1 MMSELGLNDNHDS
14 YTDGSS
20 SNNAARYTAAGAG
33 VAAAA
38 ASAGGAYDGNSS
50 SSSNTNYQFAAVRG
64 GSSSNNTNCS
74 NWAPSVLHELT
85 LSTSEG
91 PNSNESVEMAQY
103 VSVYLMFNTKCTP
116 SSSVLRSMFQA
127 RAGVLLATCY
137 DDMFKYML
145 INQCIYHHSLTVCVS
160 NSALSGG
167 TEAMLILLQLHH
179 NTMLHL
185 ILSHRY
191 GEHDHIRT
199 SYHKYTTY
207 IYATLPLLLMQSAA
221 QT

>member
-33 VAAAA
+33 VATAA
-38 ASAGGAYDGNSS
+38 ASAGSAYDGNNS

-64 GSSSNNTNCS
+64 GSSSNSNTNNS
-74 NWAPSVLHELT
+74 SWAPSVLHELT

-103 VSVYLMFNTKCTP
+103 VSTRLMFSTKCTASP
-116 SSSVLRSMFQA
+116 VLRGMFKA

-137 DDMFKYML
+137 D
-145 INQCIYHHSLTVCVS
+145 CSL
-160 NSALSGG
+160 
-167 TEAMLILLQLHH
+167 Q
-179 NTMLHL
+179 NTA
-185 ILSHRY
+185 S
-191 GEHDHIRT
+191 
-199 SYHKYTTY
+199 S
-207 IYATLPLLLMQSAA
+207 
-221 QT
+221 